1 MQKLLQFLI
10 FCLTYGY
17 YVILLKSLRFR
28 YVGRE
33 AFLEA
38 FARGLNPVIATPH
51 CVLLPVILGFD
62 KSPTLLLVS
71 RSRDGGLIAD
81 ILNKRG
87 FKVVRGSSNRG
98 GAAAL
103 KELIA
108 NARQGLA
115 IGVAFDGPKGPP
127 LVPKAGVAHCAKQAN
142 GPFFFIYAKPVK
154 SFLSHHI
161 KLKSWDRMLLP
172 LPFMKVEITCEV
184 LPIEMP
190 LQDNRSDDLLAQ
202 LERRAKE
209 VFADWYDLKY

>member
-1 MQKLLQFLI
+1 MI
-10 FCLTYGY
+10 FCLTYGFY
-17 YVILLKSLRFR
+17 LILLKSLRFK

-33 AFLEA
+33 AFLQA
-38 FARGLNPVIATPH
+38 FTSGLNPVIATPH
-51 CVLLPVILGFD
+51 CVLLPVLLGFD
-62 KSPTLLLVS
+62 KSPTILLVS

-103 KELIA
+103 KELLN

-127 LVPKAGVAHCAKQAN
+127 LVPKAGIAHCAKQAS

-154 SFLSHHI
+154 SFFSYYI
-161 KLKSWDRMLLP
+161 KLKSWDRMMLP
-172 LPFMKVEITCEV
+172 LPFMKVEITCEK
-184 LPIEMP
+184 LPFQMP
-190 LQDNRSDDLLAQ
+190 LQADKSDDLLAQ
-202 LERRAKE
+202 LECRAKQ
-209 VFADWYDLKY
+209 VFANWYD